1 MNSRLLFV
9 ISFGLFLSQ
18 SAQSSWASPTPPP
31 LGLYLH
37 LDASKVSAQNG
48 EVITTW
54 TDLVGN
60 QSLTGTAT
68 YVAKYTPGQPG
79 LRFNGT
85 ADSLG
90 TKRLQDGPEAGNLT
104 LFIVGNFATSGNDEN
119 SDFLVSAQHPN
130 NADNR
135 LRILKGKDDGKLDV
149 AVGGGS
155 TMSNIWPVDTAVHVF
170 GLVAGQSTGKV
181 DFMIDGNVIKSGSHG
196 DYEALQALFLGS
208 HRGSSQFFEGT
219 IAEVLLYNR
228 ALGKSEVEAVTKYL
242 LSRYSIKP

>member
-1 MNSRLLFV
+1 MNSKLLFV
-9 ISFGLFLSQ
+9 ISFGLCLSQ
-18 SAQSSWASPTPPP
+18 SAQSSGASPTPPARS
-31 LGLYLH
+31 LYLH
-37 LDASKVSAQNG
+37 LDAAKVSAQNG
-48 EVITTW
+48 QAVTTW
-54 TDLVGN
+54 TDLIGN
-60 QSLTGTAT
+60 QPLTGTAT
-68 YVAKYTPGQPG
+68 YVAEYTPGQPG

-85 ADSLG
+85 SDSLG
-90 TKRLQDGPEAGNLT
+90 TKRLLGGPEAGNLT
-104 LFIVGNFATSGNDEN
+104 LFIVGNFATSGNDET
-119 SDFLVSAQHPN
+119 SDVLVSAQHPH

-155 TMSNIWPVDTAVHVF
+155 TMSNVWSADTAVHIF

-196 DYEALQALFLGS
+196 DYEALQALFFGS
-208 HRGSSQFFEGT
+208 YRGSSQFFEGT